1 MGITIPTVNKACC
14 FDLKT
19 GAITL
24 GVLQLILSILGAIV
38 FIAIM
43 FYYGYG
49 HQYFEQK
56 GFTDEEIK
64 GLYTDQTMYIYL
76 SIVIGISIFCI
87 IIDSLLIHG
96 ARTGRAGFLTPW
108 LVLNILTMVCLLVSI
123 IISII
128 SLNVL
133 YLVVRLFILVIKGY
147 FFVCVW
153 SLRKEIQREKRGSN
167 TWIDKVNL
175 SSYFGENK
183 VDTPPSLYAS

>member
-24 GVLQLILSILGAIV
+24 GVLQLILYILGAITY
-38 FIAIM
+38 IALT
-43 FYYGYG
+43 FYFGYG

-56 GFTDEEIK
+56 GITDEEIK
-64 GLYTDQTMYIYL
+64 TMYIYL
-76 SIVIGISIFCI
+76 SIAIGISIFCI

-108 LVLNILTMVCLLVSI
+108 LVVNILTMVCLLVSI
-123 IISII
+123 IGSII
-128 SLNVL
+128 SLDL
-133 YLVVRLFILVIKGY
+133 LSLVVQLFILVIKGY

-153 SLRKEIQREKRGSN
+153 SLRKEIQREKRQSN

>member
-56 GFTDEEIK
+56 GITDEETK
-64 GLYTDQTMYIYL
+64 GLYKDQTMYISL
-76 SIVIGISIFCI
+76 SIMLGIFVFSI

-96 ARTGRAGFLTPW
+96 ARTGRAGLLTPW
-108 LVLNILTMVCLLVSI
+108 LILTVLTMACLVVSI

-128 SLNVL
+128 YLNWL
-133 YLVVRLFILVIKGY
+133 SFGVRLLVLVIKGY

-153 SLRKEIQREKRGSN
+153 SLRKEIQREKRQSN

>member
-38 FIAIM
+38 FIAVM

-108 LVLNILTMVCLLVSI
+108 LVLTVLKMVYLLVLI
-123 IISII
+123 ISSII
-128 SLNVL
+128 SLDLLSLGVQ
-133 YLVVRLFILVIKGY
+133 LFVLVIKGY